1 MHKFAGLLDRNARGD
16 PPVTTAELRR
26 QIEDLKIAVQVRD
39 DLIAVAAHE
48 LRNPMTPILGVAELA
63 LASARAAGAAVPPRT
78 IMLLE
83 RMEVLVQ
90 DYVRR
95 ATRLLDVTRVSSGDF
110 RLEPADIDLSE
121 VVRTVTSRYEVVAAH
136 CRSPFEIEVADRVNS
151 FCDALAAE
159 QVVENL
165 VSNAL
170 KFGAGRP
177 VSVRL
182 HAEGGMALVAVR
194 DNGVGMRPDQ
204 QARLF
209 GRFEQV
215 LSEYRAGGF
224 GIGLW
229 VSKRLVDAMAGSIEV
244 TSTIGQGSTFVV
256 RLPLAGPAAPSVRL
270 S

>member
-1 MHKFAGLLDRNARGD
+1 M
-16 PPVTTAELRR
+16 TASLSREV
-26 QIEDLKIAVQVRD
+26 EELKIAVQARD
-39 DLIAVAAHE
+39 DLIAIAAHE

-63 LASARAAGAAVPPRT
+63 LTAARNADATVPPRV

-83 RMEVLVQ
+83 RMELLIH

-95 ATRLLDVTRVSSGDF
+95 ATRLLDVTRMCSDNF
-110 RLEPADIDLSE
+110 RVEPADIDLS
-121 VVRTVTSRYEVVAAH
+121 VIVRTIISRYEVVAGH
-136 CRSPFEIEVADRVNS
+136 CGSVIEIDVADDLRC
-151 FCDALAAE
+151 FCDGLAAE

-165 VSNAL
+165 LSNAL

-177 VSVRL
+177 VSIRL
-182 HAEGGMALVAVR
+182 YAETGSAVIEVR

-204 QARLF
+204 RERLF

-229 VSKRLVDAMAGSIEV
+229 VSKRLVEAMTGSIDV
-244 TSTIGQGSTFVV
+244 ASTVGQGSSFVV
-256 RLPLAGPAAPSVRL
+256 RLPLTGPASAS
-270 S
+270 

>member
-1 MHKFAGLLDRNARGD
+1 MAGLRREIE
-16 PPVTTAELRR
+16 ELRM
-26 QIEDLKIAVQVRD
+26 AVQLRD

-63 LASARAAGAAVPPRT
+63 LTSARAAGAAVPPRVV
-78 IMLLE
+78 MLLE
-83 RMEVLVQ
+83 RMELLVH
-90 DYVRR
+90 DYIRR
-95 ATRLLDVTRVSSGDF
+95 ATRLLDVTRISSGNF
-110 RLEPADIDLSE
+110 RLEPAEIDLSE

-136 CRSPFEIEVADRVNS
+136 SHSSLDVDVAGGVNS

-182 HAEGGMALVAVR
+182 HVEDGMAVVAVQ
-194 DNGVGMRPDQ
+194 DHGVGMRADQ
-204 QARLF
+204 LARLF

-229 VSKRLVDAMAGSIEV
+229 VSKRLVEAMAGSIDV
-244 TSTIGQGSTFVV
+244 TSHVGQGSTFVI
-256 RLPLAGPAAPSVRL
+256 RLPLTAPAIPSVP
-270 S
+270 SQ